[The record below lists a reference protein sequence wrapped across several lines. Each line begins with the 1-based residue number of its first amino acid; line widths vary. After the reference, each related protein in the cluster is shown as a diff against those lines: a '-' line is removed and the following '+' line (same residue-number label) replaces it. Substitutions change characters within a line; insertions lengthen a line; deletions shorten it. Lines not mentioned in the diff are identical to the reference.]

1 MGVTSQ
7 VTDFD
12 RFVHET
18 SKGVALVGNVR
29 DIDQGPIEPFVEH
42 LGRVRERLKH
52 QGIPYVPTGL
62 MGDIPCFKWVNLY
75 PSTEFTFE
83 SNKF

>member
-1 MGVTSQ
+1 MGVTRQ
-7 VTDFD
+7 VIDCD
-12 RFVHET
+12 HFVRET

-52 QGIPYVPTGL
+52 QGIPSIPMDL
-62 MGDIPCFKWVNLY
+62 MGDIPCFEWD
-75 PSTEFTFE
+75 
-83 SNKF
+83 